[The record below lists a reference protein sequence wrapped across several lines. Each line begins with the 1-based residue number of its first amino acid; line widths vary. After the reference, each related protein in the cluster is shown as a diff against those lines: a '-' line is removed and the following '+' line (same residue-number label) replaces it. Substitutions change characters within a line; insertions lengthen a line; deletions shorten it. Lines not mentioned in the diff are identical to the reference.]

1 MDQELKD
8 TIIAEREALKYN
20 AKDSELVNAIE
31 KAISE
36 SQKIKKEMDDI
47 SADNIKYWKAKQ
59 LDESKIPP
67 KRAKIVD
74 NRLFMVIET
83 MIPIL
88 TTNIPEPQIEGDID
102 NEVREK
108 IVKILKVAYEI
119 KQKMSRKIRKFVRN
133 WSCSRIGVLKYRW
146 EDGFITEVVN
156 PKKVGFDPLADSL
169 ETADYAYEYM
179 EDTLED
185 LMVKFPKNKEKIIN
199 LYGIGREKSKVR
211 YVEFW
216 GDKGK
221 WVCWKLGDIILDKKK
236 NPNFDYTGTENKTVD
251 ENGEEV
257 ITQSTNNIFKKPK
270 FPYIIGNYFQLGGL
284 IYDDTSLIEQG
295 KSLQDGVNKR
305 KNQISDITD
314 LNKRVWVAS
323 SMSVSREDFQLFLNK
338 TGENGLWLD
347 RGDITQV
354 QAIAGNIDNAALA
367 DLNDSKNE
375 IDNVLGTHSTTR
387 GETGNQETLGG
398 RQLLMGA
405 DYSRLGALMEDLVE
419 QTCEDWYNAY
429 LHMMKIYSQEDFEFN
444 NGEETITLTRE
455 EIPKGIMVMVKKGST
470 LLVDRSQRMEM
481 AKELAKT
488 DMIDPETLYQEMGY
502 PKPAERAQK
511 LIEWWTLQGKIVA
524 PQPQIPPEM
533 TTEGQIPMEG
543 QISPEQGGQG
553 ADQQLAKLEQIISS
567 PEFDQLPD
575 EDKAQ
580 IVQQAKEI
588 NKIIQ
593 EGG

>member
-20 AKDSELVNAIE
+20 ASDKDLVNAID
-31 KAISE
+31 KAIAE
-36 SQKIKKEMDDI
+36 SQKIKKEIDRI
-47 SADNIKYWKAKQ
+47 GEDNIKYWKAKQ

-102 NEVREK
+102 NEIREK
-108 IVKILKVAYEI
+108 LVKILKIAYEI
-119 KQKMSRKIRKFVRN
+119 KQKMSRKVRKFVRN
-133 WSCSRIGVLKYRW
+133 WSCYRIGILKYRW
-146 EDGFITEVVN
+146 QEGFVTEVIN
-156 PKKVGFDPLADSL
+156 PKKIGFDPLVDSL
-169 ETADYAYEYM
+169 EKADYVYEYM

-185 LMVKFPKNKEKIIN
+185 LMIKFPRAKKKI
-199 LYGIGREKSKVR
+199 LDFYGVGREKSKVR

-236 NPNFDYTGTENKTVD
+236 NPNFDYTGSQKKIID
-251 ENGEEV
+251 ENGEE
-257 ITQSTNNIFKKPK
+257 TFNQSTNNLFKQPK
-270 FPYIIGNYFQLGGL
+270 FPYIVGNYFQLGDSL
-284 IYDDTSLIEQG
+284 YDNTSLIEQG
-295 KSLQDGVNKR
+295 KALQDAVNKR

-314 LNKRVWVAS
+314 LNKRVWIAS
-323 SMSVSREDFQLFLNK
+323 SMSISRDDFQVFLNK
-338 TGENGLWLD
+338 TGENGVWLD
-347 RGDITQV
+347 RGDISQI
-354 QAIAGNIDNAALA
+354 QAISGQMDANAFNDLA
-367 DLNDSKNE
+367 HSINE

-387 GETGNQETLGG
+387 GERAQQETLGG

-419 QTCEDWYNAY
+419 QTVEDWYNGY
-429 LHMMKIYSQEDFEFN
+429 LHMMKVFSQEDFEFSF
-444 NGEETITLTRE
+444 GEETIQLNKE
-455 EIPKGIMVMVKKGST
+455 DIPEGITVMVKKGST

-502 PKPAERAQK
+502 AKPQERAQK
-511 LIEWWTLQGKIVA
+511 LIEWWRLEGKIQETPVS
-524 PQPQIPPEM
+524 
-533 TTEGQIPMEG
+533 
-543 QISPEQGGQG
+543 SPEIPLQTGLADEQAGGIPNNNTV
-553 ADQQLAKLEQIISS
+553 QQLNKLEQIISS
-567 PEFDQLPD
+567 PEFKALPD
-575 EDKAQ
+575 EEKQ
-580 IVQQAKEI
+580 QVIMQAKELYQ
-588 NKIIQ
+588 IIK
-593 EGG
+593 GGK